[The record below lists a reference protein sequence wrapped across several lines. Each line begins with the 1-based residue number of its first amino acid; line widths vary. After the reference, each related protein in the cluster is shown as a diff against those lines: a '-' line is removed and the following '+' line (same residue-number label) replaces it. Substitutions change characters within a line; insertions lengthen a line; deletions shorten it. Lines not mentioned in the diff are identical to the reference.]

1 MVNDLAAVQPLV
13 LGGILLWSSYGKLV
27 GDQVPAKARR
37 TALVPLLGKDRAVPA
52 FRAVGVAEVLVGLA
66 LVLSPVGFGAAL
78 GATALATG
86 FVAYLVYAKV
96 AAPDSSCGCV
106 GSKAAPVSWRSL
118 GRAGLM
124 LLGAVLALTATSS
137 WWTVFADRTAF
148 ALAVVVVE
156 AMAFAALSAELDH
169 LWLVPLRR
177 YRLRLTH
184 PLSNTAG
191 DFEVPLVNTQ
201 QQLLR
206 SPAYREVSPY
216 LRSDIREHW
225 DEGEWRF
232 VSYTAAYDERAGLA
246 VFAVPRTQY
255 EPDDVLVA
263 IVDDETGKTL
273 YKPRLVKRADLL
285 PMAQ

>member
-13 LGGILLWSSYGKLV
+13 LGAILLWSSYGKLV

-37 TALVPLLGKDRAVPA
+37 TALVPLIGKERAVPA
-52 FRAVGVAEVLVGLA
+52 FRAVGVIEVLVGLA
-66 LVLSPVGFGAAL
+66 LVLPPLWLVDAAA
-78 GATALATG
+78 ATVLAAG
-86 FVAYLVYAKV
+86 FVGYLVYAKI

-118 GRAGLM
+118 GRAGL
-124 LLGAVLALTATSS
+124 LLAGAALALTATAG
-137 WWTVFADRTAF
+137 WWTVITNP
-148 ALAVVVVE
+148 AVIGMVVVE
-156 AMAFAALSAELDH
+156 ALVFVALSAELDH

-177 YRLRLTH
+177 LRVRLTH

-191 DFEVPLVNTQ
+191 VSDVPLAATQ
-201 QQLLR
+201 HQLLR

-216 LRSDIREHW
+216 LRSDIRDHW
-225 DEGEWRF
+225 DEGNWRF
-232 VSYTAAYDERAGLA
+232 VSYTAMYGERAGLA
-246 VFAVPRTQY
+246 VFAVPRLQY

-273 YKPRLVKRADLL
+273 YKPRLVKREDLL
-285 PMAQ
+285 PMAN

>member
-13 LGGILLWSSYGKLV
+13 LGAILLWSSYGKLV

-37 TALVPLLGKDRAVPA
+37 TALVPLIGKERAVPA
-52 FRAVGVAEVLVGLA
+52 FRAVGVIEVLVGLA
-66 LVLSPVGFGAAL
+66 LVLPPLWLVDAAA
-78 GATALATG
+78 ATVLAAG
-86 FVAYLVYAKV
+86 FVGYLVYAKI

-118 GRAGLM
+118 GRTGLLLAG
-124 LLGAVLALTATSS
+124 ATLALTATAG
-137 WWTVFADRTAF
+137 WWAVFTNP
-148 ALAVVVVE
+148 AVIGMVVVE
-156 AMAFAALSAELDH
+156 ALVFVALSAELDH

-177 YRLRLTH
+177 LRVRLTH

-191 DFEVPLVNTQ
+191 AYDVPLAATQ
-201 QQLLR
+201 HQLLR

-232 VSYTAAYDERAGLA
+232 VSYTAAYGERAGLA
-246 VFAVPRTQY
+246 VFAVPRLQY

-273 YKPRLVKRADLL
+273 FKPRLVKREDLL
-285 PMAQ
+285 PMAN